1 MRARRVPGVGQWR
14 RAVMRPSGHPSG
26 PFHTLTAEHALPE
39 LLKGRKAEEFAGHLE
54 NAAADP
60 AFPVAP

>member
-1 MRARRVPGVGQWR
+1 
-14 RAVMRPSGHPSG
+14 MRPSGHPSG